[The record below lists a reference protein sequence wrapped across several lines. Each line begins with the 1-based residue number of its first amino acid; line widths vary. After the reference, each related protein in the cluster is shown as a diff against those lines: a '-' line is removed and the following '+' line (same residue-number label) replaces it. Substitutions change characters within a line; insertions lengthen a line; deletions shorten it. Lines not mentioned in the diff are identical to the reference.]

1 MDKTSAAS
9 GQDWSR
15 WLMDPAGLGA
25 AAVEYAVDSWQR
37 TLLYAD
43 VRRERGNQYRE
54 HLRERAPNVLGFEAE
69 PVLSGLDLQQPLR
82 VLDPTPLDLLGH
94 AVADVADE

>member
-43 VRRERGNQYRE
+43 VRRERGN
-54 HLRERAPNVLGFEAE
+54 
-69 PVLSGLDLQQPLR
+69 
-82 VLDPTPLDLLGH
+82 
-94 AVADVADE
+94 